1 MRIFSQRQAPTDAP
15 EVPIPAHLIRE
26 DGTVMLAALI
36 AGIGY
41 APSNS
46 EARRLIQGG
55 GVELDG
61 KRVSEPTAVYPADEL
76 RGRLLRVGKHRFA
89 RLR

>member
-1 MRIFSQRQAPTDAP
+1 LSRPLNF
-15 EVPIPAHLIRE
+15 IRE

-41 APSNS
+41 APSDL

-61 KRVSEPTAVYPADEL
+61 VRVSEPTAVFSANAL
-76 RGRLLRVGKHRFA
+76 RGRLLCVGKHRFA
-89 RLR
+89 RSR